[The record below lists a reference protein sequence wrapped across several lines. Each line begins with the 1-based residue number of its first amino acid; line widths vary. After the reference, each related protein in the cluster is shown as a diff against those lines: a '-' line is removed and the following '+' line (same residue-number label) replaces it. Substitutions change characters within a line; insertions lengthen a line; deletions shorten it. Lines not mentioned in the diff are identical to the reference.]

1 LSARLTPSQTVG
13 PYLDIGLP
21 WEQGAVADP
30 GGVRIAGRV
39 LDGAGEPV
47 TDALVET
54 WDAASRSFAR
64 CPTAG
69 DGTWF
74 VVTPRP
80 PAGHLA
86 VSVFARGLLHRVVTR
101 IYLDLDPADPV
112 LARVPAGRRDTLVA
126 QRSDDGY
133 RFDIRLQ
140 GPGETVFFDV

>member
-1 LSARLTPSQTVG
+1 LSAPLTPSQTVG

-21 WEQGAVADP
+21 WEQGPVADP
-30 GGVRIAGRV
+30 GGVRIAGCV

-47 TDALVET
+47 PDALVET
-54 WDAASRSFAR
+54 WDAESRSFAR
-64 CPTAG
+64 CPTAD

-74 VVTPRP
+74 VVVPRP
-80 PAGHLA
+80 SAGHLA

-101 IYLDLDPADPV
+101 IYLDPDPADPV
-112 LARVPAGRRDTLVA
+112 LARVPAARRATLVA
-126 QRSDDGY
+126 ERSDDGY